1 MSAIIIFIFLMLKN
15 KKITTTG
22 ILILYLVFNFNY
34 FLNNSH
40 PESIKNAG
48 SYESFINTFYE
59 SEEYVEM
66 NKVNEYILND
76 VRTSNDK
83 LIWWF
88 KSQYMRPYEFHWG
101 STEDPENSL
110 NIITNEICFSK
121 LKFSNDRCADYGG
134 IVVLLLTENEVAEIS
149 NNLINKNFRLQ
160 KSFEKQDNGLS
171 YFVFYN
177 PNFSHPIG
185 C

>member
-1 MSAIIIFIFLMLKN
+1 MAPSFQIISFFFSDNLIRQHYLNLPMSAIIIFIFLMLKN

-83 LIWWF
+83 LIWWHA
-88 KSQYMRPYEFHWG
+88 SQYMRPYSNFIG
-101 STEDPENSL
+101 DL
-110 NIITNEICFSK
+110 QKIQKIQNIITRIFGAQN
-121 LKFSNDRCADYGG
+121 
-134 IVVLLLTENEVAEIS
+134 
-149 NNLINKNFRLQ
+149 
-160 KSFEKQDNGLS
+160 
-171 YFVFYN
+171 
-177 PNFSHPIG
+177 
-185 C
+185 

>member
-83 LIWWF
+83 LIWYA
-88 KSQYMRPYEFHWG
+88 SQYMRPYSNFHC
-101 STEDPENSL
+101 DPQKIQKIQ
-110 NIITNEICFSK
+110 NIITRYFGPK
-121 LKFSNDRCADYGG
+121 LKFSNDSEQGG
-134 IVVLLLTENEVAEIS
+134 IVVLLLTENEVVEIS
-149 NNLINKNFRLQ
+149 NI
-160 KSFEKQDNGLS
+160 
-171 YFVFYN
+171 
-177 PNFSHPIG
+177 
-185 C
+185 